1 MGRLGKRRAMV
12 YRPLVGRPGKRRA
25 MVFRP
30 LEGRPEKRRAV
41 VFRPLE
47 GRPANLEVTLLW
59 QHLHEPAR
67 KSCGRGIA
75 MDDVL
80 VSDLVLTD
88 EHGTV
93 GLDESISNAAE
104 MLLDLGRGILVVVGE
119 GNKVK
124 GIVTPNQVLAAVSA
138 GADTAT
144 ETCGD
149 HMDADVMEV
158 GLDDNVDDIIET
170 MNERKPHAVV
180 AVDANGEF
188 AGYFSPNDYREAL
201 ARIESKPAI
210 KKLAQ
215 HE

>member
-1 MGRLGKRRAMV
+1 
-12 YRPLVGRPGKRRA
+12 
-25 MVFRP
+25 
-30 LEGRPEKRRAV
+30 
-41 VFRPLE
+41 
-47 GRPANLEVTLLW
+47 
-59 QHLHEPAR
+59 
-67 KSCGRGIA
+67 
-75 MDDVL
+75 MDDIL

-88 EHGTV
+88 EHETV
-93 GLDESISNAAE
+93 GLDESISSAAE
-104 MLLDLGRGILVVVGE
+104 KLLDLGRGVLVVVGE

-124 GIVTPNQVLAAVSA
+124 GIVTPNQVLAAVAA
-138 GADTAT
+138 GADTSA

-210 KKLAQ
+210 KKLAE